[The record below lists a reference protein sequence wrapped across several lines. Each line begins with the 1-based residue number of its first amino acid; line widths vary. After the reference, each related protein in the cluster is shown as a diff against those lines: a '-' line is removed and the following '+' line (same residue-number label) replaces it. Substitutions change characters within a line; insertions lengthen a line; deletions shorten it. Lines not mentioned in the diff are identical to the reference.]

1 MICTQGLSGH
11 DPRVPNRAVPYPH
24 VCQHP
29 PGCSRPRG
37 TVACSLW
44 GGFGEDGGAVVA
56 APQLSSMHEV
66 AAAIQRWIQPRCK
79 AAAYGPCSPVGP
91 KTRLA
96 AAFPLPPGLCT
107 ALEETKLRPNESQPG
122 SSGLCS
128 NLSE

>member
-1 MICTQGLSGH
+1 MT
-11 DPRVPNRAVPYPH
+11 H
-24 VCQHP
+24 VCPTGLFHTP
-29 PGCSRPRG
+29 TCASIPLAAPIP
-37 TVACSLW
+37 VAQWLVAFW

-66 AAAIQRWIQPRCK
+66 AAAIQRWIQPHCK